1 LIKRGLLLIFC
12 FAISC
17 FATDEFTPNFT
28 VLVPMRDGTQL
39 PMDIYLPKS
48 EGNSDTKYPCVL
60 MRNPS
65 GRRASPWLG
74 YAALTELGYAVAIQ
88 DTRSSIDKEGKTL
101 PYLHDGWGV
110 HQDGFDTIEWL
121 AKAPFSNGKI
131 GTIGFSAVGITQ
143 LLMAP
148 SNPPSLKCQ
157 YIGVAAGS
165 MYHHG
170 IFIGGQILKN
180 QVEGWL
186 SLYAKDPGVHTYVFS
201 QPFYND
207 FWESFNTLKVA
218 DRVQVPAVLY
228 GGWFDTF
235 IQGTL
240 EAFVARQEN
249 GGVGARGKQKLLI
262 GPWTHYYPATT
273 KLGDFE
279 IPKEG
284 QQPPVDISL
293 NRWLDHHLKD
303 LKNGVD
309 ELPPVTYYVM
319 GPFDGTP
326 SKGNVWKTAD
336 KWPVASE
343 ERNYYFS
350 ASKELKTA
358 LNREECHFTYTY
370 DPHNPVPTMGGRNL
384 FLESG
389 PKDIRALEARDDVIS
404 FTTEPLEEDT
414 EVTGQIFAKIFF
426 CSDQKD
432 TDLVVTL
439 TDVYAD
445 GKSVQ
450 IADGI
455 YRVTQKE
462 RLKEPKEITL
472 DLWST
477 SIVFAKGHRI
487 RVNVTSSNYPR
498 FEKNLNVGLTGA
510 HSGASAIAKNTI
522 YVGGKTPSRLIL
534 PIVN

>member
-1 LIKRGLLLIFC
+1 
-12 FAISC
+12 
-17 FATDEFTPNFT
+17 
-28 VLVPMRDGTQL
+28 MRDGTEL
-39 PMDIYLPKS
+39 PTDIYLPKS
-48 EGNSDTKYPCVL
+48 EDGCFSKYPCVL

-65 GRRASPWLG
+65 GKRAAPWLG
-74 YAALTELGYAVAIQ
+74 YAALTELGYVVAIQ

-101 PYLHDGWGV
+101 PYLHDGWGL
-110 HQDGFDTIEWL
+110 HQDGFDTVEWL
-121 AKAPFSNGKI
+121 AKAPFTNGKI

-201 QPFYND
+201 QPFYNE
-207 FWESFNTLKVA
+207 FWQNFDTLRVA
-218 DRVQVPAVLY
+218 DRVQVPGLLY

-235 IQGTL
+235 IQGTID
-240 EAFVARQEN
+240 AFSSRQES
-249 GGVGARGKQKLLI
+249 GGCGAKGKQKLLI

-284 QQPPVDISL
+284 QQPPIDISL
-293 NRWLDHHLKD
+293 NRWLDYHLKD
-303 LKNGVD
+303 VKNGVD
-309 ELPPVTYYVM
+309 ELPAVTYYVM

-326 SKGNVWKTAD
+326 SKGNVWKSAD
-336 KWPVASE
+336 KWPIPAKETSL
-343 ERNYYFS
+343 YLS
-350 ASKELKTA
+350 ASHELQLSPQKEEKT
-358 LNREECHFTYTY
+358 FTYTY

-389 PKDIRALEARDDVIS
+389 PKDIRKLEARDDVIS
-404 FTTEPLEEDT
+404 FTTEPLKEDT
-414 EVTGQIFAKIFF
+414 EVTGRIFAKIFF
-426 CSDQKD
+426 SSDQKD

-439 TDVYAD
+439 TDVYPD

-450 IADGI
+450 IADAI
-455 YRVTQKE
+455 CRVAVLEGKDVDLTNKVN
-462 RLKEPKEITL
+462 PKEMTL

-477 SIVFAKGHRI
+477 SIVFAKGHKI
-487 RVNVTSSNYPR
+487 RLNITSSNYPR
-498 FEKNLNVGLTGA
+498 FEKNLNVGITGT
-510 HSGASAIAKNTI
+510 HTGASAIAKNTV
-522 YVGGKTPSRLIL
+522 YVGGKTASRLIL
-534 PIVN
+534 PIVTCP